1 MATAVASSWAS
12 APSSPPPVARRAAST
27 ANSNTN
33 RPTSVLSTREV
44 RCPPLSIVSSSQTIV
59 MLHTSSVRSPSRP
72 NPSSSGSQK
81 SRNPVA
87 VISSPLRLSG
97 RRRQAISPHAT
108 YAVPTSRNRMR

>member
-1 MATAVASSWAS
+1 METTSPSTPAS
-12 APSSPPPVARRAAST
+12 APSSSPPVARRTASM
-27 ANSNTN
+27 ANSSTN

-44 RCPPLSIVSSSQTIV
+44 RRPPLSIVSSSQMIV
-59 MLHTSSVRSPSRP
+59 MLHRSSVRSPSEP
-72 NPSSSGSQK
+72 NPSSSGSRK

-108 YAVPTSRNRMR
+108 YAVPTSRNRIR